1 MKYRFI
7 LNGRKELEDM
17 RKDIFAQLETIKKN
31 SAITYD
37 IETYVTTGMGDATR
51 FVYVYCDL
59 HPNEEVCFVACGGNG
74 TVNEVASGIVGF
86 KNKSLGVLAYG
97 LCNDFSHYYSE
108 HSFKDVA
115 ALLKGTPTP
124 IDIMKV
130 NDNYF
135 INVCNIGFN
144 SVVCS
149 SAIRM
154 EDAKI
159 IKPYYLGII
168 YAILTAR
175 FNNISVYVDGE
186 KIGGRKL
193 LTCELSNG
201 KFIGGEFTCAP
212 KARMD
217 DGLIDVTFVKP
228 MFLSTFVKALS
239 LYSTGSFLEHPKY
252 SRKFIYR
259 QVRRVEVKAKRL
271 IELCLDGEMLPGK
284 NFVIEVLPKAITL
297 ILPSK

>member
-1 MKYRFI
+1 MKYKFI

-17 RKDIFAQLETIKKN
+17 RKDILAQLDTIKN
-31 SAITYD
+31 DSALSYD
-37 IETYVTTGMGDATR
+37 IDTYVTTGMGDATR

-74 TVNEVASGIVGF
+74 TINEVASGIVGF

-108 HSFKDVA
+108 YNFQDVA
-115 ALLKGTPTP
+115 ALLKGTPTK

-130 NDNYF
+130 NDNYS

-149 SAIRM
+149 SAMRM
-154 EDAKI
+154 EDAKF
-159 IKPYYLGII
+159 IKPYYLGIA
-168 YAILTAR
+168 YAVLTAR
-175 FNNISVYVDGE
+175 FNRITIIVDGE
-186 KIGGRKL
+186 KIGGRRL
-193 LTCELSNG
+193 LTCELANG
-201 KFIGGEFTCAP
+201 KYIGGEFTCAP
-212 KARMD
+212 KAYTD
-217 DGLIDVTFVKP
+217 DGLIDVTFTKP
-228 MFLSTFVKALS
+228 MPLLTFIKTLPV
-239 LYSTGSFLEHPKY
+239 YSAGTFLEDPKY
-252 SRKFIYR
+252 SKRFIYR
-259 QVRRVEVKAKRL
+259 QARRIEVKSKRL

-284 NFVIEVLPKAITL
+284 NFVIEILPKAITL